1 MSSEKSVSQSLSRT
15 QRHLFLRFV
24 LILALCLVVVQITIA
39 VMLVYGSQR
48 NDVKLLSSMQAEYQR
63 IITFNNDD
71 KFLQVITSNPQRLEE
86 NQIAIFWQP
95 ENQQEARIIGG
106 FNLESPLASLDNY
119 LASERSWIAQITST
133 PFTSLPIQAKTG
145 TYWMVQ
151 PTLAHFPTVLSEW
164 KRIGMALSFLA
175 VICAAFVWKL
185 IHSTLAPLFTLAH
198 QLDEASTASL
208 DTLYIAFNAS
218 TGNQSGQLS
227 AMSQSIN
234 KLLTRLS
241 MVIESMENTL
251 HAIAY
256 DLRTP
261 LSRIRLSADSTLI
274 SAKPKT
280 ETEEALKSALAD
292 CLESSEIASQMLT
305 TLMKI
310 NDEAAGRSLPTFQ
323 PIDVKKTLNKVAEW
337 YEEAAKEKLITLS
350 VECEQDQQ
358 LVSDES
364 KLIQV
369 LVNLLDNA
377 IKFTPEGGNVV
388 LAYVT
393 DDQSTRI
400 TVSDTGMGIA
410 EEHQSLIFSR
420 LFRTEQSRSTEG
432 YGLGLSLAKAIT
444 TTIQGDLSVSSVLGK
459 GSVFTVSFP
468 QKRAA

>member
-1 MSSEKSVSQSLSRT
+1 MSSEKSVSQSLSKT

-24 LILALCLVVVQITIA
+24 LVLTLCLVFVQITIA
-39 VMLVYGSQR
+39 VMLLYGSYR

-63 IITFNNDD
+63 IITFNDD
-71 KFLQVITSNPQRLEE
+71 KKFLHVITSNPQRLEE
-86 NQIAIFWQP
+86 NQIAIFWQAD
-95 ENQQEARIIGG
+95 NQKEVKRIGG
-106 FNLESPLASLDNY
+106 FDLLAPTKPLNTY
-119 LASERSWIAQITST
+119 LANGRSWITQVTSV
-133 PFTSLPIQAKTG
+133 PYISLPMQAKTG

-151 PTLAHFPTVLSEW
+151 PTLVHFPTVFSEW
-164 KRIGMALSFLA
+164 TRIGMALALLA
-175 VICAAFVWKL
+175 FVCTGFVWKL
-185 IHSTLAPLFTLAH
+185 IHSTLAPLFSLAH
-198 QLDEASTASL
+198 QLDEASIASL
-208 DTLYIAFNAS
+208 DTLYIAFNVS
-218 TGNQSGQLS
+218 EGNKSGQLS

-251 HAIAY
+251 HAIAH

-261 LSRIRLSADSTLI
+261 LSRIRLSAESALI
-274 SAKPKT
+274 GSKSQT
-280 ETEEALKSALAD
+280 ENEAALKAALTD

-310 NDEAAGRSLPTFQ
+310 NDEAAGRSMPSFHS
-323 PIDVKKTLNKVAEW
+323 IDVKHTLDKVVEW
-337 YEEAAKEKLITLS
+337 YEEAAEEKSITLIID
-350 VECEQDQQ
+350 CPKGQQ

-377 IKFTPEGGNVV
+377 IKFTPEDGTVV
-388 LAYVT
+388 LAYEV
-393 DDQSTRI
+393 DAKSARI

-444 TTIQGDLSVSSVLGK
+444 TTIRGELSVTSELGK
-459 GSVFTVSFP
+459 GSIFTLCFP

>member
-1 MSSEKSVSQSLSRT
+1 MSSEKSVSQSLSKT
-15 QRHLFLRFV
+15 QRHLFMRFV
-24 LILALCLVVVQITIA
+24 LVLALCLVVVQITIA
-39 VMLVYGSQR
+39 VMLVYGSHR

-63 IITFNNDD
+63 IITFNDDD
-71 KFLQVITSNPQRLEE
+71 KFLHVITSNPQRLEE

-95 ENQQEARIIGG
+95 ENQQEAKRIGG
-106 FNLESPLASLDNY
+106 FNLESPLAPLDTF
-119 LASERSWIAQITST
+119 LANERSWIAQITST
-133 PFTSLPIQAKTG
+133 PFISLPMQANTG

-151 PTLAHFPTVLSEW
+151 PTLVHFPTVLSEW
-164 KRIGMALSFLA
+164 TRIGMALALLA
-175 VICAAFVWKL
+175 VICAGFVWKL
-185 IHSTLAPLFTLAH
+185 IHLTLAPLFTLAN

-208 DTLYIAFNAS
+208 DTLYIAFNVSA
-218 TGNQSGQLS
+218 GNQSGQLS

-251 HAIAY
+251 HAIAH

-261 LSRIRLSADSTLI
+261 LSRIRLSAESTLI
-274 SAKPKT
+274 SVKPKT

-310 NDEAAGRSLPTFQ
+310 NDEAAGRSLPTFHH
-323 PIDVKKTLNKVAEW
+323 IDVKRTLEKVAEW
-337 YEEAAKEKLITLS
+337 YEEAAEEKSVTLS
-350 VECEQDQQ
+350 VECKQGQQ

-369 LVNLLDNA
+369 LVNLIDNA

-388 LAYVT
+388 LAYGK
-393 DDQSTRI
+393 DDESTRI

-444 TTIQGDLSVSSVLGK
+444 TTIQGDLSVSSELGK
-459 GSVFTVSFP
+459 GSIFTLSFP